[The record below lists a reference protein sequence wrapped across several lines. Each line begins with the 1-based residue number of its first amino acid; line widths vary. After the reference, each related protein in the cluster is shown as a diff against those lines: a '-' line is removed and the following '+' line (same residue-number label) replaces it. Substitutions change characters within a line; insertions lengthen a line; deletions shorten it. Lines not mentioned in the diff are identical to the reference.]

1 MWNENDQDLA
11 APFSALEG
19 AQRRPEWINAEEKY
33 FGLFVPT
40 QVQSETLIKKKK
52 KNNITL
58 KHTGV
63 YFLKGA
69 VAEEER
75 YFPTSFLESLN
86 PIISLRMLLL
96 GSRNHLGQPFI
107 GESIEAPMAEWL
119 GQDHTTGS

>member
-1 MWNENDQDLA
+1 MLREDLNELMQKKSTL
-11 APFSALEG
+11 G
-19 AQRRPEWINAEEKY
+19 Y
-33 FGLFVPT
+33 LFLHRYKVKP
-40 QVQSETLIKKKK
+40 SLKKKK

-69 VAEEER
+69 VADEER

-107 GESIEAPMAEWL
+107 GESIEAPMAE
-119 GQDHTTGS
+119 